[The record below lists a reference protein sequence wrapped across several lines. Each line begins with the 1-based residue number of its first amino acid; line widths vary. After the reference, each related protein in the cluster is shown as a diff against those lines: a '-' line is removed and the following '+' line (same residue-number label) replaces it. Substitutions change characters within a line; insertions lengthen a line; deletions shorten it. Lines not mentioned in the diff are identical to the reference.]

1 MSEYIITMKQLAIL
15 VAKCREVKLV
25 NADGEPICDS
35 REIAEAIDKPVT
47 LKEIVRC
54 KDCAKW
60 SFFDVED
67 GVRYGE
73 CAEFTA
79 KVDSGCG
86 HATRESGFC
95 AWGERW

>member
-15 VAKCREVKLV
+15 VAKCREVELV

-54 KDCAKW
+54 MDCVWFENDAMHGAWCKNFGA
-60 SFFDVED
+60 SLHDD
-67 GVRYGE
+67 Y
-73 CAEFTA
+73 
-79 KVDSGCG
+79 D
-86 HATRESGFC
+86 GFC
-95 AWGERW
+95 AWGVKEES